1 MTLSIVLKKIKR
13 SKKMNKKPGGKIME
27 IYNTRDL
34 EAGEKYLLLDEATD
48 ERWIAEL
55 CDKNW
60 DKKPEDYEVFYKLL
74 STNTD
79 REIKD
84 SEGDSSIESFMEEN
98 RLRVFKLDSKEPD
111 AKSEEINREIRKLK
125 EVKTE

>member
-1 MTLSIVLKKIKR
+1 
-13 SKKMNKKPGGKIME
+13 MNE

-48 ERWIAEL
+48 ERWIVEL

-60 DKKPEDYEVFYKLL
+60 DKKPEDYEVVYKLL

-84 SEGDSSIESFMEEN
+84 SEGDSVFECFIEEN
-98 RLRVFKLDSKEPD
+98 RLRMFKLESKELD
-111 AKSEEINREIRKLK
+111 VKSEEINREIKKLK